1 MLAFAQQEQF
11 FPGPSMLLQ
20 RQCVYVP
27 LARLKFFGATM
38 AQHRAVDLT
47 MIIKISIAA
56 MPLIASID
64 CPVSIKLY
72 PHPDMYPKPPVGQGF
87 NIPTTVLLCGYR
99 SFLSAISSSYPAD
112 LTIQQSSARL
122 SHDAAA
128 LLQKNAQ
135 EQNRD
140 PSLQLSNVYADGQLG
155 CIQFDVAHW
164 TIYGSSERSPKLQP
178 QPEEV
183 KTFLLQNIA
192 APASPRELNGVRD
205 WEHLT
210 DLLKDENFCQNQ
222 AVMYFDPTFNQWM
235 RAFSWDDLDDG
246 DSMYLSFSVSSLDYF
261 NGLFSAC

>member
-27 LARLKFFGATM
+27 LARLKFFGASM
-38 AQHRAVDLT
+38 AQHRGVDLT
-47 MIIKISIAA
+47 MIIKVSMAA

-72 PHPDMYPKPPVGQGF
+72 PHPELYPKPAVGQGF

-99 SFLSAISSSYPAD
+99 SFLSALTVDYPPGISHE
-112 LTIQQSSARL
+112 QSSAKL
-122 SHDAAA
+122 SHDAAC

-135 EQNRD
+135 EQNKD
-140 PSLQLSNVYADGQLG
+140 PSLQLTNVHADAQLG

-164 TIYGSSERSPKLQP
+164 TIYGSSEKSPTLQP
-178 QPEEV
+178 KVDELKSFVLED
-183 KTFLLQNIA
+183 IA
-192 APASPRELNGVRD
+192 VHGSPRDLNDVRD

-210 DLLKDENFCQNQ
+210 EVLRSFCVAQNQ
-222 AVMYFDPTFNQWM
+222 AVMYFDSTFNQWM

-246 DSMYLSFSVSSLDYF
+246 DTM
-261 NGLFSAC
+261 

>member
-47 MIIKISIAA
+47 MIVKISIAA
-56 MPLIASID
+56 MPLIASVD

-112 LTIQQSSARL
+112 MPPGQASARL
-122 SHDAAA
+122 SRDAAS

-135 EQNRD
+135 DQNRD
-140 PSLQLSNVYADGQLG
+140 PSLQLTNVYADGQLG

-178 QPEEV
+178 QAEEI
-183 KTFLLQNIA
+183 KTFLLQDMA
-192 APASPRELNGVRD
+192 AADSLCELAGVRD

-210 DLLKDENFCQNQ
+210 ELLQHENAGQNQ
-222 AVMYFDPTFNQWM
+222 AVMYFDSTFNQWM

-246 DSMYLSFSVSSLDYF
+246 DTMYAQLLLSRKSLCL
-261 NGLFSAC
+261 GG

>member
-47 MIIKISIAA
+47 MIVKISIAA
-56 MPLIASID
+56 MPLIASVD

-72 PHPDMYPKPPVGQGF
+72 PHPDIYPKPPVGQGF

-99 SFLSAISSSYPAD
+99 SFLAAISSSYPAD
-112 LTIQQSSARL
+112 TPAGQASARL
-122 SHDAAA
+122 SHDAAC

-135 EQNRD
+135 DQNRD
-140 PSLQLSNVYADGQLG
+140 PSLQLTNVYADGQLG

-178 QPEEV
+178 QAEEL
-183 KTFLLQNIA
+183 KTFLLQDMVAGSLCELA
-192 APASPRELNGVRD
+192 AVRD

-210 DLLKDENFCQNQ
+210 ELLQHENVGQNQ

-246 DSMYLSFSVSSLDYF
+246 DTMYAQMLRKLLCL
-261 NGLFSAC
+261 GG